1 MATQQSVLAHLSC
14 VLCNAETG
22 ACNMIS
28 LCPEALPMVRAGH
41 LETMQTGGPKINLQN
56 VSEGKI
62 VYKFGKKMN
71 KNNSI

>member
-1 MATQQSVLAHLSC
+1 
-14 VLCNAETG
+14 
-22 ACNMIS
+22 MIS